1 MENCRRR
8 QSSSTSV
15 LLPTGSSGNGMT
27 VQQELVPGRE
37 SCGRDIRIT
46 FTIQDTSLGPLKRG
60 LGDDDFFNC
69 STKRK
74 AEVFLRTEPRA
85 SASGHSLMKF
95 GFARNFWRAGERA
108 RCTFYTIKVMTRR
121 DLAKLAAGAAM
132 APQRRL
138 RGAVKD

>member
-1 MENCRRR
+1 MIIFLLFVFKHIADFNGWSLDGRMVGLNRERTFHTGSVPMENCRRR

-60 LGDDDFFNC
+60 LGDDDFSNC
-69 STKRK
+69 STTRK
-74 AEVFLRTEPRA
+74 AVVSLTEVTPLKSEI
-85 SASGHSLMKF
+85 
-95 GFARNFWRAGERA
+95 RN
-108 RCTFYTIKVMTRR
+108 
-121 DLAKLAAGAAM
+121 
-132 APQRRL
+132 L
-138 RGAVKD
+138 RGL

>member
-1 MENCRRR
+1 MLRLNRERAFRTGSAPMENCRRR

-69 STKRK
+69 STVSYSRSVSIQLDDNL
-74 AEVFLRTEPRA
+74 AL
-85 SASGHSLMKF
+85 L
-95 GFARNFWRAGERA
+95 RNFSPQ
-108 RCTFYTIKVMTRR
+108 
-121 DLAKLAAGAAM
+121 
-132 APQRRL
+132 APMK
-138 RGAVKD
+138 A

>member
-27 VQQELVPGRE
+27 VQQESIPGRE

-69 STKRK
+69 ST
-74 AEVFLRTEPRA
+74 
-85 SASGHSLMKF
+85 
-95 GFARNFWRAGERA
+95 AREAVVCLYTRSVSMQIDDNLALLCAGQNRHGVENERVSQE
-108 RCTFYTIKVMTRR
+108 RSS
-121 DLAKLAAGAAM
+121 D
-132 APQRRL
+132 PS
-138 RGAVKD
+138 

>member
-46 FTIQDTSLGPLKRG
+46 FTIQDTSPGPLANW
-60 LGDDDFFNC
+60 GDTPESEIRNPK
-69 STKRK
+69 S
-74 AEVFLRTEPRA
+74 PRVILVTA
-85 SASGHSLMKF
+85 SAVFFH
-95 GFARNFWRAGERA
+95 NTRAPG
-108 RCTFYTIKVMTRR
+108 
-121 DLAKLAAGAAM
+121 LANSPGGK
-132 APQRRL
+132 RL
-138 RGAVKD
+138 